1 MVGPAGLWWLLL
13 CGNSRGWATDG
24 SRRERW
30 GTSGDRAL
38 TAAEA
43 YTGWSGWAPPGL
55 FQPQAGQAAVVQEV
69 GAEWTWEAGEPGPHA
84 QDSTVASTNLAT
96 TLHVLPLLHRAVWHC
111 AQHLEWSRWWDFKL
125 ELVVISFIYK
135 GTSQRSQDFV
145 VNLLHNQTLMPTHN
159 CFKPR
164 KDTNSLQRP
173 ELPNNLL
180 TIFSKQGEVG
190 LSRPKQVRLQSVPE
204 GQDNVFEMHG
214 MQLQKQC
221 H

>member
-13 CGNSRGWATDG
+13 CGNSRGWATEG
-24 SRRERW
+24 SRREHW

-43 YTGWSGWAPPGL
+43 YTRGLGWAPPGL
-55 FQPQAGQAAVVQEV
+55 FQPQAGQAAAVQEV

-84 QDSTVASTNLAT
+84 QDSTGPPPAWPPRFPFFPHFVVQCDT
-96 TLHVLPLLHRAVWHC
+96 
-111 AQHLEWSRWWDFKL
+111 AQHLEWSHRWDFTL
-125 ELVVISFIYK
+125 ELVVISFISK

-145 VNLLHNQTLMPTHN
+145 VNLLHNQILMPTHN
-159 CFKPR
+159 CFKPW

-180 TIFSKQGEVG
+180 TIFSKQGEMG
-190 LSRPKQVRLQSVPE
+190 LSRPKQARLQSVPE

>member
-1 MVGPAGLWWLLL
+1 MTLALREQQGL
-13 CGNSRGWATDG
+13 SY
-24 SRRERW
+24 RREQKGALRHIW
-30 GTSGDRAL
+30 RPGTDRSRSLHRVIRVGTTRTIPA
-38 TAAEA
+38 
-43 YTGWSGWAPPGL
+43 TGRTGSC
-55 FQPQAGQAAVVQEV
+55 
-69 GAEWTWEAGEPGPHA
+69 GAEWTWEAGEPGPHS

-96 TLHVLPLLHRAVWHC
+96 MLHVLPLLHRAVWHC